1 LSDTAVIVLAAG
13 QGTRMKSRR
22 AKVLHEICGVPMLGH
37 VLRNAKALAPSRL
50 LIVIGKD
57 ADQVEADFAGEAEFV
72 LQREQLGT
80 GHAVLV
86 ADPVLGPVSGDILV
100 LYGDTPLL
108 RSETIEEMSAVKRER
123 NADLVMLTARANN
136 IPGRVLRG
144 SDGRISRI
152 VEAQDA
158 TPDELAIEE
167 RNTGVYLF
175 DAELLRE
182 GLASLEA
189 NNDQG
194 ELYLTDV
201 VGYAVAKG
209 FRVEGLEI
217 EDADECL
224 GINTRRELADAARVM
239 RARIV
244 ERHLD
249 EGVSFTDPDAVYID
263 ADVRIGRDSVI
274 EPGVMI
280 TGESVIGEGVHVKA
294 GCMIETS
301 RLDDGVEIGPS
312 AHLRPGTRLG
322 RGVKV
327 GNFVEIKNSTLGPG
341 TKAAHLGYIGDADV
355 GADVNFSCGAIVV
368 NYDGF
373 KKTRSEIGDG
383 AFIGCNVNLIS
394 PVQVG
399 PKGFVAAGS
408 TVTKDVPGDAL
419 AVARQ
424 RQRNL
429 DGWVA
434 RREGRAAA
442 EPAVAASDSGTGST
456 RRASKPGSGAKKST
470 KKKSTKKKT
479 KKKAKKKA
487 AKKKVAKKAAKK
499 KRSARK

>member
-50 LIVIGKD
+50 LVVIGKD

-108 RSETIEEMSAVKRER
+108 RAETIEEMSAVKRER
-123 NADLVMLTARANN
+123 NADLVILTARANN

-144 SDGRISRI
+144 ADGRVSRI

-158 TPDELAIEE
+158 TPDELEIEE

-263 ADVRIGRDSVI
+263 AEVRIGRDSVI
-274 EPGVMI
+274 EPGVVI

-294 GCMIETS
+294 SCMIESS

-368 NYDGF
+368 NYDGY
-373 KKTRSEIGDG
+373 KKSRSEIGDG
-383 AFIGCNVNLIS
+383 AFIGCNVNLVS

-442 EPAVAASDSGTGST
+442 KPAVAASDSGTGST
-456 RRASKPGSGAKKST
+456 RSASKPGSDAKTST
-470 KKKSTKKKT
+470 KKKTTKKKT
-479 KKKAKKKA
+479 KKTTKKKA
-487 AKKKVAKKAAKK
+487 AKKK
-499 KRSARK
+499 SARK